1 MNGSAPSRLGS
12 TWALLL
18 AGPVIGTTYFFVVY
32 LLAEA
37 SCSTSV
43 SLFST
48 AALRAVIVAGA
59 VGTLAVFGAYAVR
72 ARRLWTATGPA
83 ADQPEQ
89 NRRFMVLTGL
99 MLLGLFAMF
108 VLFLAAPAVGTS
120 LC

>member
-1 MNGSAPSRLGS
+1 MRSRLGS

-18 AGPVIGTTYFFVVY
+18 AGPVIATTYFLVVY

-37 SCSTSV
+37 TCSTGV

-48 AALRAVIVAGA
+48 GALRAVIVAGA

-72 ARRLWTATGPA
+72 ARRLWTVSGPTA
-83 ADQPEQ
+83 RQPEQ
-89 NRRFMVLTGL
+89 NQRFMLLVGL
-99 MLLGLFAMF
+99 LLLGLFAMF
-108 VLFLAAPAVGTS
+108 VLFLAAPALGTS

>member
-1 MNGSAPSRLGS
+1 MRSRLGS

-18 AGPVIGTTYFFVVY
+18 AGPVIATTYFLVVY

-37 SCSTSV
+37 TCSTGV

-48 AALRAVIVAGA
+48 GALRAVIVAGA

-72 ARRLWTATGPA
+72 ARRLWTVSGPTA
-83 ADQPEQ
+83 RQPEQ
-89 NRRFMVLTGL
+89 NERFMLLVGL
-99 MLLGLFAMF
+99 LLLGLFTMF
-108 VLFLAAPAVGTS
+108 VLFLAAPALGTS

>member
-1 MNGSAPSRLGS
+1 MRSRLGS

-18 AGPVIGTTYFFVVY
+18 AGPVIATTYFLVVY

-37 SCSTSV
+37 TCSTGV

-48 AALRAVIVAGA
+48 GALRAVIVAGA

-72 ARRLWTATGPA
+72 ARRLWTVSGPTA
-83 ADQPEQ
+83 RQPEQ
-89 NRRFMVLTGL
+89 NQRFMVLVGL
-99 MLLGLFAMF
+99 LLLGLFAMF
-108 VLFLAAPAVGTS
+108 VLFLAAPALGTS

>member
-1 MNGSAPSRLGS
+1 MSAPSRLGS

-18 AGPVIGTTYFFVVY
+18 AGPVIATTYFLVVY

-37 SCSTSV
+37 ACSRSV

-48 AALRAVIVAGA
+48 GALRAVIVAGA
-59 VGTLAVFGAYAVR
+59 VGTLAVFGAYAAR
-72 ARRLWTATGPA
+72 ARRLWTMTGTTTG
-83 ADQPEQ
+83 QPEQ
-89 NRRFMVLTGL
+89 NQRFMVITGL